1 MPEHGFLYEVVVFL
15 GAAVVFVVVSR
26 RLGVNPIIGYLA
38 AGVLIGPH
46 GLRLIADAD
55 AVRDLAELG
64 IAFLLFSIGLELSAK
79 RLSVLR
85 RQIFGLG
92 SAQFLVSALVIG
104 AVTLLLGASVEAAVI
119 VGAGLALSST
129 AIVLQLL
136 SERGEIASRM
146 GRISFSILLLQDLAA
161 VPLLAIV
168 PLLGGGE
175 TDWGQLARAAATA
188 IAAAVAII
196 VGGRLA
202 IRPLFHSIG
211 GERGPEVF
219 VALTLLT
226 VLGTGL
232 VAEAVGLSLTLGA
245 FLAGLLLADTEFRHQ
260 VEADIQPFR
269 GLLLGLFFMT
279 IGMSIDL
286 GVVLRH
292 WSLAGGLVVTLIVGK
307 AMILY
312 ALCRIFGLSR
322 AISVRTGLMLSQGGE
337 FGFIL
342 IGGAM
347 AAGVLPIEIGQICL
361 VVVSL
366 TMMLTPLLA
375 NLGKRAAELMERQA
389 SIGLAALEEE
399 NLDLEGHV
407 IIAGFGRVGRTIA
420 RLLDSHRLPYVA
432 LDTNPARVRQGRAEG
447 RSIFYGDASRPEL
460 LWGIGADRARA
471 AVIAVNDDASAMR
484 MVTLL
489 RQKLP
494 DLQILVRV
502 RDPAQVEALNRAGA
516 SAIVPETLEASLAL
530 GRRLLTSLGM
540 PEKDVISA
548 LDALRSAG
556 PDRAPPG

>member
-15 GAAVVFVVVSR
+15 GAAVVFVLVSR

-55 AVRDLAELG
+55 SVRDLAELG

-92 SAQFLVSALVIG
+92 SAQFLVTALIIG
-104 AVTLLLGASVEAAVI
+104 AVTLSLGATIEAAVI
-119 VGAGLALSST
+119 VGGGLALSST

-161 VPLLAIV
+161 VPLLAMV

-175 TDWGQLARAAATA
+175 TDWGQLGVAAATA
-188 IAAAVAII
+188 SAAAVAII
-196 VGGRLA
+196 VAGRLA
-202 IRPLFHSIG
+202 IRPLFRAMG
-211 GERGPEVF
+211 GERGPEMF

-232 VAEAVGLSLTLGA
+232 IAEAVGLSLTLGA
-245 FLAGLLLADTEFRHQ
+245 FLAGLLLAETEFRHQ

-307 AMILY
+307 AMVLY

-361 VVVSL
+361 VVISL

-375 NLGKRAAELMERQA
+375 NLGKRAAELVERQA
-389 SIGLAALEEE
+389 AIGLAALEEE

-407 IIAGFGRVGRTIA
+407 IIAGFGRVGRNIA

-432 LDTNPARVRQGRAEG
+432 LDTDPARVRQGRAEG

-471 AVIAVNDDASAMR
+471 AVIAVNDDAAAMR

-502 RDPAQVEALNRAGA
+502 RDPAQIEALNRAGA

-540 PEKDVISA
+540 PEKDVVSA